1 MKSLKYLI
9 PAMAILV
16 LAITPSLAFGQF
28 NTGTQGCC
36 DKLDHHWTL
45 TDAPP
50 GVLLGNV
57 FSVDPDSLGFQCP
70 GGWCPPSPGS
80 WWINP
85 TGSLDSNAPAGLYTY
100 SMTFTFDGLTD
111 IKGEFAADNSA
122 EIWIGSVYTGIHT
135 LGGSY
140 GFQQYT
146 PFDLG
151 VLSGQQTL
159 NFKVNNEGSYTGL
172 EVEFFATTPEPSSLL
187 LMGTGVLALIGVV
200 RRKLVG

>member
-9 PAMAILV
+9 PAMAVLV
-16 LAITPSLAFGQF
+16 LAITPSLAFGQY

-36 DKLDHHWTL
+36 GLEDPNWMVTL
-45 TDAPP
+45 P
-50 GVLLGNV
+50 GGTIPVHAY
-57 FSVDPDSLGFQCP
+57 SVDPGDPSRFGCP

-85 TGSLDSNAPAGLYTY
+85 TGTLDESAPAGLYEY
-100 SMTFTFDGLTD
+100 SMRFGLSSPTD

-122 EIWIGSVYTGIHT
+122 CIYIDTALGQCTTGGDH
-135 LGGSY
+135 
-140 GFQQYT
+140 GFDHYT
-146 PFDLG
+146 PFDFG
-151 VLSGQQTL
+151 VLGAGTHSIDVYVT
-159 NFKVNNEGSYTGL
+159 NEGLYTGL

>member
-9 PAMAILV
+9 PAMAVLV

-36 DKLDHHWTL
+36 NLLDPNWMVTL
-45 TDAPP
+45 P
-50 GVLLGNV
+50 GGTTPVSAY
-57 FSVDPDSLGFQCP
+57 SVDPGSLGFGCP
-70 GGWCPPSPGS
+70 GCWVQPSPGS

-85 TGSLDSNAPAGLYTY
+85 TGSLDPNAPPGLYDY

-122 EIWIGSVYTGIHT
+122 CILGYGICTTG
-135 LGGSY
+135 GDR
-140 GFQQYT
+140 GFDHYT
-146 PFDLG
+146 PFELG
-151 VLSGQQTL
+151 VLGTGQHTL
-159 NFKVNNEGSYTGL
+159 VFEVSNESLYTGL
-172 EVEFFATTPEPSSLL
+172 EVEIGPETTPEPSSLL
-187 LMGTGVLALIGVV
+187 LMGSGVLVLVGVV